1 MPGMRRSRRTRKT
14 IRAQRG
20 TVMITSMMD
29 ILTTLLFF
37 LLKSF
42 VSDAG
47 PSTPP
52 PGVVLPNSTS
62 EEMVENSIVIA
73 VSHESILLGEKPVVR
88 IKDALARDGIYIE
101 ELAGSLDG
109 AWTQMEDLAKR
120 AGREDKLTAKVT
132 IQGDR
137 DMEFRVLQKVMY
149 TCNQRGFDEISLAV
163 VQGS

>member
-1 MPGMRRSRRTRKT
+1 MPGMRRSRRARKT
-14 IRAQRG
+14 LRAQRG

-52 PGVVLPNSTS
+52 PGVTLPNSTT
-62 EEMVENSIVIA
+62 EGQVENSIVIA
-73 VSHESILLGEKPVVR
+73 VSDESILLGEKPVVR
-88 IKDALARDGIYIE
+88 VKDALARDGIYLE

-120 AGREDKLTAKVT
+120 SGREKELTAKVT